1 MKKTITSLLPILFT
15 LNSIGQSDP
24 SCSDF
29 TVQGI
34 TLSPLISQMN
44 VSVKNNCTN
53 CTSGLNGCVYWE
65 MMVIRTVAPFDTL
78 ASSNCFCLQTPNN
91 NSLQSYSFLS
101 TATVLPPF
109 NELRV
114 SFMCGP
120 TVGCDSIPVGPA
132 LSLQEIQNTAPLF
145 IVPNPIKD
153 QLSIQLST
161 NEDLNLEIIDV
172 TGKIWSAQKVSPSQA
187 IIDFS
192 YLVSGIYFI
201 QVKNSKGQILKQ
213 FKVTKD

>member
-1 MKKTITSLLPILFT
+1 MKTFCTLLVAFIFYA
-15 LNSIGQSDP
+15 NAIGQSDP
-24 SCSDF
+24 GCSDF
-29 TVQGI
+29 TVQSI

-44 VSVKNNCTN
+44 VNVKNNCTN

-78 ASSNCFCLQTPNN
+78 ASSNCSCLQTPNN
-91 NSLQSYSFLS
+91 NSLKSYSFLS
-101 TATVLPPF
+101 TATVLPPL

-120 TVGCDSIPVGPA
+120 TVGCDSITASTA

-153 QLSIQLST
+153 QVLVKAQSGIA
-161 NEDLNLEIIDV
+161 LNLEVLDIQ
-172 TGKIWSAQKVSPSQA
+172 GKICMQQSIDEVQK
-187 IIDFS
+187 ILNFS
-192 YLVSGIYFI
+192 ILENGFYFI
-201 QVKNSKGQILKQ
+201 RVKDKNGKILKQ
-213 FKVTKD
+213 FKITKA